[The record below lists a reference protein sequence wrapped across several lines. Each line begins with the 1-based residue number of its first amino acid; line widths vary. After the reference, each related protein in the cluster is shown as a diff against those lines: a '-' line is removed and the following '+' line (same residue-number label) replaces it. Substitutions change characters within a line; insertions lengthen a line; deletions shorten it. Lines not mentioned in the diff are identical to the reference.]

1 MKNLMHYLS
10 VSFAVTVFVF
20 VVGCGSTGSSLP
32 TIDAR
37 GTVTFA
43 GDPVDDATVV
53 FSPTTAG
60 GRAATA
66 RTDASGGFV
75 LTTLRPDDGALE
87 GSYKVMIH
95 KVTTTG
101 GISAEEY
108 EKNYEAYTTGEM
120 KMPKEVTENV
130 LPEVYSDLETTPL
143 TATVNRD
150 GDNKF
155 AFDLLSKKKN

>member
-1 MKNLMHYLS
+1 MQ
-10 VSFAVTVFVF
+10 VFEMPDQITDIVI
-20 VVGCGSTGSSLP
+20 VGGGPAGLTAAIY
-32 TIDAR
+32 TAR
-37 GTVTFA
+37 MGLRTLL
-43 GDPVDDATVV
+43 VDGQMI
-53 FSPTTAG
+53 G

-66 RTDASGGFV
+66 RTNASGGFV

-87 GSYKVMIH
+87 GEYKVMIH

-108 EKNYEAYTTGEM
+108 EKNYEAYTTGKM
-120 KMPKEVTENV
+120 RMPKEVTENV

-155 AFDLLSKKKN
+155 AFDLLSKKN